1 MELSAWLFYFIGGGY
16 GRNVIELI
24 LTEMMA
30 FGILFYPIISFA
42 SQIFFLFI
50 TIYRITLGALKEEF

>member
-42 SQIFFLFI
+42 SQFFFYLLQFI
-50 TIYRITLGALKEEF
+50 E